1 MDPARYEVRLNGPL
15 SERARSALRPMD
27 VRSVPPQTIVFGEV
41 SEPSGLRDLL
51 ALCDALGLQVVS
63 VQRLPHRTGG
73 AGPPARRP

>member
-1 MDPARYEVRLNGPL
+1 
-15 SERARSALRPMD
+15 MD